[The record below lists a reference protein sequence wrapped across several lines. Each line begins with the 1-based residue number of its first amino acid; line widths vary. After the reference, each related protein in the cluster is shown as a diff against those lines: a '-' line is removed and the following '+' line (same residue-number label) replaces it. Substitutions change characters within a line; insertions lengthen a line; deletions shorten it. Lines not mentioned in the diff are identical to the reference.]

1 MKLSDN
7 QEVFFALVRAGLWAD
22 LPVHGEGFI
31 VHGSE
36 PVDWE
41 KVYQLALEQSVQGL
55 VLAGIEKTN
64 TDLTDKT
71 NRPPQGLLLRW
82 IGEVQMI
89 EQQNLAM
96 NKFVGQLIERLRK
109 EGIYAL
115 LVKGQG
121 IAQCY
126 EKPLWRA
133 SGDVDLLLDA
143 GNYEKARVYCDS
155 TFGPSANETAKNKER
170 LHQDYQIGDWIVE
183 LHGTMHADLSRR
195 MDRVI
200 DQVQDDTFVEK
211 QVRIWKNGDADV
223 ALPSPDNDVI
233 FVFTHILQ
241 HLFLEGIGL
250 RQICDWC
257 RLLWTY
263 RDSLNHGLLESR
275 IREMGIMSEW
285 KVFGMFAVK
294 YLGMPAEAMP
304 FCDVRGKMYDVR
316 VRRLMDFI
324 MKVGNFGHN
333 RDVEWSDPF
342 KRRST
347 LIWHRITD
355 TIRFSLVFPVDAPKF
370 LMKYV
375 GDGVR
380 CVMAKG

>member
-7 QEVFFALVRAGLWAD
+7 QEAFVGLLRAGLWAD
-22 LPVHGEGFI
+22 AGFTESWSLG
-31 VHGSE
+31 VTE
-36 PVDWE
+36 AVDWGE
-41 KVYQLALEQSVQGL
+41 VYRLAAEQSVLGL
-55 VLAGIEKTN
+55 VLAGIERYKN
-64 TDLTDKT
+64 LNFDLHLDQK
-71 NRPPQGLLLRW
+71 QLLQW

-89 EQQNLAM
+89 EQQNVAM

-109 EGIYAL
+109 ENIYAL

-126 EKPLWRA
+126 EKPMWRA

-143 GNYEKARVYCDS
+143 GNYEKAKVYCDS
-155 TFGPSANETAKNKER
+155 TFESSANETAKNKER

-200 DQVQDDTFVEK
+200 DQVQEDTFLEK
-211 QVRIWKNGDADV
+211 QVRKWKNGDADV

-275 IREMGIMSEW
+275 IRKMGLMSEW
-285 KVFGMFAVK
+285 QVFGDLAVE

-316 VRRLMDFI
+316 ARRLMDFI

-355 TIRFSLVFPVDAPKF
+355 TIRLSLVFPIDAPKF

-380 CVMAKG
+380 NIVWGR